1 MPLHGHMS
9 PAWKII
15 LPLLTVIPLLGCREP
30 QDNHPGQPVA
40 DRRKAFKEIIRAFEP
55 MGVML
60 RTEKYDAKRFQ
71 VHVGQLMTL
80 RDGPWRYFGADTQ
93 YQPSHAKSEVWS
105 DAAKF
110 AAEKQAF
117 FAATDKLA
125 AVAGTT
131 DKQVAATAYEAVTES
146 CRSCHETFKTR

>member
-1 MPLHGHMS
+1 MPLHDHMS
-9 PAWKII
+9 ASWKII
-15 LPLLTVIPLLGCREP
+15 LPLLTVIPLLGCGEP

-80 RDGPWRYFGADTQ
+80 RDGPWRHFGADTQ

-117 FAATDKLA
+117 FAATDKLS
-125 AVAGTT
+125 AVAGTQ
-131 DKQVAATAYEAVTES
+131 DKQVVATAYEAVTES
-146 CRSCHETFKTR
+146 CRSCHKTFKTR